1 MGLNQLMLKG
11 LHVYNCKHL
20 CFCGKAPKVKDILH
34 QMDRHRTVGND
45 NKIETDRLTNSAD
58 LTISGSQ
65 FENKKKVQCN
75 REHLGRCHQTFLS

>member
-1 MGLNQLMLKG
+1 
-11 LHVYNCKHL
+11 
-20 CFCGKAPKVKDILH
+20 
-34 QMDRHRTVGND
+34 MDRHRTVGND

-65 FENKKKVQCN
+65 FEKIKKVQCN